1 MDGTPGARV
10 YSSLIFSNRPKSVVI
25 AYCSEKLFMY
35 SCRIFNHGG
44 TLSEPCYPQQNQVQV
59 IYYIMYLFTG

>member
-44 TLSEPCYPQQNQVQV
+44 TLSEPCFP
-59 IYYIMYLFTG
+59 